1 VSCPARAGVCVFGH
15 LVGVGLLRYLRGGGG
30 ELAIDLGT
38 ANTVVYVR
46 GEGVVLFEPSVIALD
61 ERSGA
66 VVAVGKEAERMIGR
80 TPASIRATRPLRTGV
95 ITDFDVTEQMLRHF
109 LRRAMARRSA
119 RPRLVLCVPS
129 GLTQVERDA
138 VQEAAAAAGARAVYP
153 IEEPLAAAVGAG
165 LPVAEPAA
173 SMVVDVGGGTTEV
186 AVIALGSMVVWR
198 SLRSGGFEMDDAIVG
213 HVKREHGL
221 EIGEQQAEQVKLEVG
236 SAAPFAEEKELD
248 VGGRDLLT
256 GQLRR
261 ARLSSEE
268 VRQAIAGTVSRVLEA
283 VAETL
288 EETPPQLAADIAER
302 GMTLAGGGALL
313 RGLPEHLR
321 ANTGLPVNLVDEP
334 LTCVAVG
341 AGRCLEELDVLERSA
356 KSADRTGGRAALR

>member
-1 VSCPARAGVCVFGH
+1 
-15 LVGVGLLRYLRGGGG
+15 VGLLGYLRGGGG

-46 GEGVVLFEPSVIALD
+46 GEGIVLFEPSVIALD
-61 ERSGA
+61 ERAAA

-80 TPASIRATRPLRTGV
+80 TPATIRATRPLRTGV
-95 ITDFDVTEQMLRHF
+95 ITDFEITEQMLRHF
-109 LRRAMARRSA
+109 LRRAMARRL
-119 RPRLVLCVPS
+119 RQPRLVLCVPS
-129 GLTQVERDA
+129 GLTPVERDA
-138 VQEAAAAAGARAVYP
+138 VEDAARSAGARAVYP

-173 SMVVDVGGGTTEV
+173 SLVVDVGGGTTEV

-198 SLRSGGFEMDDAIVG
+198 SLRSGGFEMDDAIVA

-221 EIGEQQAEQVKLEVG
+221 EIGEQQAEQVKIAIG
-236 SAAPFAEEKELD
+236 SAVPSTDDGEFE

-261 ARLSSEE
+261 ATLNAEE
-268 VRQAIAGTVSRVLEA
+268 VRQAISGTVSRILA
-283 VAETL
+283 AIAETL
-288 EETPPQLAADIAER
+288 EDTPPQLAADLAER
-302 GMTLAGGGALL
+302 GLTLAGGGALL

-321 ANTGLPVNLVDEP
+321 TLTGLPVHLVDDP
-334 LTCVAVG
+334 LTCVAIG
-341 AGRCLEELDVLERSA
+341 AGRCLDELDVLERSA
-356 KSADRTGGRAALR
+356 RSAERTGRRASLR

>member
-1 VSCPARAGVCVFGH
+1 
-15 LVGVGLLRYLRGGGG
+15 VGLFRYLRGGGG

-46 GEGVVLFEPSVIALD
+46 GEGIVLFEPSVIALD
-61 ERSGA
+61 ERSGQ
-66 VVAVGKEAERMIGR
+66 VVAVGKQAERMIGR

-95 ITDFDVTEQMLRHF
+95 ITDFDVTEAMLRDF
-109 LRRAMARRSA
+109 LQRSMARRLS

-129 GLTQVERDA
+129 GLTPVERDA
-138 VQEAAAAAGARAVYP
+138 VEEAARGAGASAVYP
-153 IEEPLAAAVGAG
+153 IEEPLAAAVGAD
-165 LPVAEPAA
+165 LPVAEPSA

-198 SLRSGGFEMDDAIVG
+198 SVRSGGFEVDDAIVA
-213 HVKREHGL
+213 HVKHEHGL
-221 EIGEQQAEQVKLEVG
+221 EIGEQQAEKVKLEIG
-236 SAAPFAEEKELD
+236 SVLPFADEQMVD
-248 VGGRDLLT
+248 VGGRDLAT

-261 ARLSSEE
+261 ATVTPQE
-268 VRQAIAGTVSRVLEA
+268 VRKPIAATVSRVVEA

-302 GMTLAGGGALL
+302 GITLAGGGALL
-313 RGLPEHLR
+313 RGLPEHLHLS
-321 ANTGLPVNLVDEP
+321 TGLPVRLVDDP

-341 AGRCLEELDVLERSA
+341 AGRCLDELDVLERSS
-356 KSADRTGGRAALR
+356 KSADRTRRRAALR